1 MRTLKDFVTGKTRR
15 MALLRWIVLAILIG
29 STVLAL
35 CLPAFAQTKYI
46 ITDGDSVIVCMS
58 NSTDPQVVIEEAG
71 LRLGESDTYTTQA
84 SDGISEIHINRVQ
97 MISVRENGQV
107 YVVGSYGGTVS
118 DVLSSLGITLSDSD
132 VLSCGLD
139 TETYDGMTIEI
150 TRVVLETEEYDEVIP
165 HGTRTFEDSSL
176 PAGEEKVLVE
186 GVDGLNHYTA
196 QITYE
201 NGEEVQRTI
210 LTQQLVRAAQDEV
223 ILHGVDR
230 SVMEQT
236 FTHTDDYIIPN
247 SQYTYTPPEATAA
260 SAAVEHK
267 TVPGT
272 TLTYHSAVRFTGTAY
287 TCNSPNYL
295 GDGKT
300 YTGTDARVGVVAVD
314 PEIIPLGTRMYIASA
329 DGEYIYGYCVAEDT
343 GSLISGTIVDLYY
356 DTHEACMDFGRR
368 DVIIYFL
375 D

>member
-1 MRTLKDFVTGKTRR
+1 MAEKLTQLTCEEFV
-15 MALLRWIVLAILIG
+15 
-29 STVLAL
+29 TVLATKEPVPGGGGTAAL
-35 CLPAFAQTKYI
+35 VGALGVALGNMVGSLTVGKKKYAEVESEILALKAKADALQEQLLALVDKDAEAFA
-46 ITDGDSVIVCMS
+46 
-58 NSTDPQVVIEEAG
+58 PLA
-71 LRLGESDTYTTQA
+71 A
-84 SDGISEIHINRVQ
+84 A
-97 MISVRENGQV
+97 
-107 YVVGSYGGTVS
+107 YG
-118 DVLSSLGITLSDSD
+118 
-132 VLSCGLD
+132 
-139 TETYDGMTIEI
+139 
-150 TRVVLETEEYDEVIP
+150 
-165 HGTRTFEDSSL
+165 L

-186 GVDGLNHYTA
+186 GTDGLNHYTA

-201 NGEEVQRTI
+201 NGQEVQRTI

-223 ILHGVDR
+223 ILRGVDR
-230 SVMEQT
+230 SVMDQT

-295 GDGKT
+295 GNGKT